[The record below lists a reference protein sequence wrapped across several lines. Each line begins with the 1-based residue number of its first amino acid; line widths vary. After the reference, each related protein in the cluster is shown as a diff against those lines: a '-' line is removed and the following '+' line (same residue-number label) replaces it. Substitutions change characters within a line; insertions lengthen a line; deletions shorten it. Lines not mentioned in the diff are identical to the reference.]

1 MSQARFE
8 SKIYA
13 REDLVAAVAA
23 GKLPRPLVFTNGVF
37 DLLHRGHATYL
48 DEAAR
53 LGASLVVAVNTDA
66 SVRRLGK
73 GDERPLNTQA
83 DRAALLAALQCV
95 DAVTAF
101 DEDTP
106 EALIAEL
113 RPDIIVKGG
122 DYDMEKL
129 PETAL
134 VRSWAAA
141 PWRSLSSSSVR
152 PRRWCARYAAPE
164 RRAVQGGGSR
174 SSRLTASRSVSARVP
189 LVAFR
194 RRPSSKVW

>member
-1 MSQARFE
+1 MPKARFE
-8 SKIYA
+8 SKIYR

-48 DEAAR
+48 DEAAQ
-53 LGASLVVAVNTDA
+53 LGATLVVAVNTDA

-73 GDERPLNTQA
+73 GEERPLNTED
-83 DRAALLAALQCV
+83 DRMALLAALASV
-95 DAVTAF
+95 DAVTVFA
-101 DEDTP
+101 EDTP
-106 EALIAEL
+106 QELIAEL

-134 VRSWAAA
+134 VKTWGGKAVAIDFQFERS
-141 PWRSLSSSSVR
+141 
-152 PRRWCARYAAPE
+152 
-164 RRAVQGGGSR
+164 
-174 SSRLTASRSVSARVP
+174 TTK
-189 LVAFR
+189 LVNKIR
-194 RRPSSKVW
+194 G